1 MTQLRK
7 FRACN
12 GAIDTA
18 RLRHSIGDLQVVQ
31 SRVKAA
37 QEIFSTKTGGVC
49 SAFNCIADTGCSGSG
64 TNHEGDFEKGSLK
77 KLDKPF
83 LLGGIAGDLLVEW
96 EGMVHWET
104 IDKFGNLLKFR
115 HKAFYHPDLPGRLF
129 SPQATLKAMTA
140 VVKET
145 NKNLSP
151 LQKLWMKWHIRLGHL
166 SFQHVRTLGID
177 GFLDKYMLGLTKW
190 VKTDGCPKCATCQFG
205 KQVRRKDGTTTTVK
219 NPSSV
224 GNLKKDALKPGDWIF
239 SDQLES
245 RVKGRLLHT
254 AGRESPSNQFC
265 GSTIFVDGA
274 SDFVWVEHQ
283 VTLNAADTILA
294 KNAFER
300 ECRRMGVTVKAVSY
314 THLTLPTICSV

>member
-1 MTQLRK
+1 
-7 FRACN
+7 
-12 GAIDTA
+12 
-18 RLRHSIGDLQVVQ
+18 
-31 SRVKAA
+31 
-37 QEIFSTKTGGVC
+37 
-49 SAFNCIADTGCSGSG
+49 
-64 TNHEGDFEKGSLK
+64 
-77 KLDKPF
+77 
-83 LLGGIAGDLLVEW
+83 
-96 EGMVHWET
+96 
-104 IDKFGNLLKFR
+104 
-115 HKAFYHPDLPGRLF
+115 
-129 SPQATLKAMTA
+129 
-140 VVKET
+140 
-145 NKNLSP
+145 
-151 LQKLWMKWHIRLGHL
+151 
-166 SFQHVRTLGID
+166 
-177 GFLDKYMLGLTKW
+177 MLGLTKW

-205 KQVRRKDGTTTTVK
+205 KQVRRRDGTTTTVK

-300 ECRRMGVTVKAVSY
+300 ECRRMGVTVKGYHTDNGIY
-314 THLTLPTICSV
+314 TSKAFTRELIDHEQNLRLCGVGA